1 MVRGLTATCA
11 DQLTSPPCSEE
22 IFTLRLPVWP
32 KSATANSPRPLC
44 VVVLQPTG
52 RPSRCSSKDELGRML
67 LGDSAVAAAAAG
79 LYFDNRALMKPAS
92 LRAAA
97 VVAASGIQRSS
108 ALRGSCNI
116 AKTPAAAL
124 ALGGISDTAS
134 RAARRTCASG
144 SSSSLLLR
152 SASSDASL
160 RGSTI
165 AAARRTPAD
174 GCFSA
179 AMTAATAAGS
189 KSRLAR
195 AVVVF
200 SALGLAGV
208 SFPLS
213 LALSLGER

>member
-44 VVVLQPTG
+44 VVVLQPAG

-67 LGDSAVAAAAAG
+67 LGDSVVAAVAAG

-108 ALRGSCNI
+108 ALLGSCNI

-124 ALGGISDTAS
+124 SLAGISDTAS
-134 RAARRTCASG
+134 RAVRRTCASG
-144 SSSSLLLR
+144 SSSSLVPR
-152 SASSDASL
+152 RAPSDASL

-174 GCFSA
+174 GCRKA
-179 AMTAATAAGS
+179 
-189 KSRLAR
+189 AR
-195 AVVVF
+195 AA
-200 SALGLAGV
+200 SLAGASEPV
-208 SFPLS
+208 NAPSPCKVQS
-213 LALSLGER
+213 A